1 MQHFRSL
8 KDLHLQGAW
17 LTIGA
22 FDGVHLGH
30 RALIEPFVAAAH
42 AAGAPAVVLTF
53 FPHPAVVLQ
62 GRRAP
67 FYLST
72 PDEKAERL
80 GALGVDV
87 VITHPFN
94 RRVAAR
100 SARDFMADLKVHLG
114 LRMLWVGYDFALGRN
129 REGDIP
135 TLRRLGQEMGFEV
148 RVVEAV
154 RLDGEVVSSSRIRAL
169 LAAGEVQ
176 AANRLLGRPYEVPGR
191 VVRGDGRG
199 RRLGFPTANLKVWAR
214 RMVPGPGVYVA
225 RARLE
230 DGRTF
235 GAVVNIGV
243 RPTFEVR
250 PRAPRV
256 EAHLLG
262 FAGDLYGQCLT
273 LAFLQRLREERR
285 FPSPEALAE
294 QIRRDVR
301 RAEEV
306 LAHGP
311 Q

>member
-1 MQHFRSL
+1 MEHYRSL
-8 KDLHLQGAW
+8 DAVHLQGAW

-30 RALIEPFVAAAH
+30 RALVEPFAEAAH
-42 AAGAPAVVLTF
+42 AAGAPAVALTF
-53 FPHPAVVLQ
+53 FPHPSVVLHKQ
-62 GRRAP
+62 RTP

-72 PDEKAERL
+72 PEEKAELL

-94 RRVAAR
+94 RRVAAM
-100 SARDFMADLKVHLG
+100 SAREFVRRLKTHLG

-135 TLRRLGQEMGFEV
+135 TLRRLGREMGFEV
-148 RVVEAV
+148 RVVDAV
-154 RLDGEVVSSSRIRAL
+154 RVEGEIVSSSRIRAL
-169 LAAGEVQ
+169 LAAGEVE
-176 AANRLLGRPYEVPGR
+176 AANRLLGRPYRVSGR

-199 RRLGFPTANLKVWAR
+199 RALGFPTANLRLWAR
-214 RMVPGPGVYVA
+214 RMVPGAGVYVA
-225 RARLE
+225 RAFLASGE
-230 DGRTF
+230 AY

-243 RPTFEVR
+243 RPTFEVH

-273 LAFLQRLREERR
+273 LEFWQRLRGERR

-294 QIRRDVR
+294 QIRRDVA
-301 RAEEV
+301 RAQEV
-306 LAHGP
+306 LAHVLA
-311 Q
+311 